1 MKTQEVKTAP
11 RSTDAV
17 NVVWRSHAANILRK
31 VCPSLT
37 DKDVCLGRL
46 SFSENNKY
54 NRVHGYVVFYALV
67 HRYDLSRTQRTIL
80 WWKDLRRGKNS
91 GEAFILMVKAFR
103 NKKGKP
109 RKALLLP
116 FDELTKAAEYRPN
129 DTFRAVEN
137 TEWRYA
143 VRGNDCEILTEYFYQ
158 KEKREAG
165 QK

>member
-11 RSTDAV
+11 RATDAV
-17 NVVWRSHAANILRK
+17 NVVWRSHAADILRK

-37 DKDVCLGRL
+37 DKEVNLGRL
-46 SFSENNKY
+46 SFSNEY

-67 HRYDLSRTQRTIL
+67 YRFDLSRAQRTIL
-80 WWKDLRRGKNS
+80 WWKELYSGKSS

-109 RKALLLP
+109 RKALLVP

-129 DTFRAVEN
+129 DTFRAIEN

-143 VRGNDCEILTEYFYQ
+143 ERGNDCEILTEYFYQ
-158 KEKREAG
+158 KEKREQAAA
-165 QK
+165 KK